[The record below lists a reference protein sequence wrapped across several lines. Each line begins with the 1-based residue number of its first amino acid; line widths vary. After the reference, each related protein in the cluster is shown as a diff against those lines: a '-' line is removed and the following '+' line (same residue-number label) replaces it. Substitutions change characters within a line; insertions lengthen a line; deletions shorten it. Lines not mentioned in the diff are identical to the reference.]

1 MTAAIQFGS
10 RTIDFRL
17 EYSDRKS
24 LGITVTPEM
33 EVLVKAPTDT
43 SMEKVKEKIKKKAP
57 WIIKQQSFFLS
68 FQPKTPNR
76 KYISGET
83 HLYLGRQYR
92 LQIEIG
98 QVESVKLKGKFIVVT
113 TSEKSRTKSLLHDW
127 YLQHA
132 RSKFHALAE
141 PLIDKFKKYKV
152 EPSSIVLR
160 NMPTRWGSCTPKGK
174 IILNPEL
181 IKAPKVCIEYVIIHE
196 LCHLIHQDHTQK
208 FIDLQ
213 TKEMKDWEKWKMK
226 LEKLLAWDA
235 CTPKQTNEFLIKQRL
250 LGYWGDGF

>member
-1 MTAAIQFGS
+1 MTEAIQFGS

-43 SMEKVKEKIKKKAP
+43 TMEKVKEKIRKKAP

-68 FQPKTPNR
+68 FQPKTPKR
-76 KYISGET
+76 RFIGGET

-92 LQIEIG
+92 LQITIAND
-98 QVESVKLKGKFIVVT
+98 ESVKLKGKFIEVT
-113 TSEKSRTKSLLHDW
+113 ALEKSRVKELLNTW

-132 RSKFHALAE
+132 QTKFRVIAA

-152 EPSSIVLR
+152 SPNSIVLR
-160 NMPTRWGSCTPKGK
+160 EMPTRWGSCTPKGK

-181 IKAPKVCIEYVIIHE
+181 IKAPKGCIEYVIIHE
-196 LCHLIHQDHTQK
+196 LCHLIHHDHTQK
-208 FIDLQ
+208 FLDLQ
-213 TKEMKDWEKWKMK
+213 SREMKDWEKWKMK
-226 LEKLLAWDA
+226 LEKLLA
-235 CTPKQTNEFLIKQRL
+235 
-250 LGYWGDGF
+250 

>member
-1 MTAAIQFGS
+1 MIEAIQFGS

-24 LGITVTPEM
+24 LGITVTPDM
-33 EVLVKAPTDT
+33 EVLVKAPLAT
-43 SMEKVKEKIKKKAP
+43 SVEKVKEKIKKKAP

-68 FQPKTPNR
+68 FQPKTPKR

-92 LQIEIG
+92 LLVQIGE
-98 QVESVKLKGKFIVVT
+98 QESVKLRGKFIEVT
-113 TSEKSRTKSLLHDW
+113 AKEKSRAKSLLQDW

-132 RSKFHALAE
+132 TSKFHVIAA
-141 PLIDKFKKYKV
+141 PLIDKFRKYKV
-152 EPSSIVLR
+152 APNSIVLR
-160 NMPTRWGSCTPKGK
+160 SMPTRWGSCTPTGK

-181 IKAPKVCIEYVIIHE
+181 IKAPKGCIEYVIVHE
-196 LCHLIHQDHTQK
+196 LCHLIHHDHTQK

-213 TKEMKDWEKWKMK
+213 TKEMKDWERWKMK
-226 LEKLLAWDA
+226 LERLLA
-235 CTPKQTNEFLIKQRL
+235 
-250 LGYWGDGF
+250 

>member
-1 MTAAIQFGS
+1 MTEFIVFGS

-17 EYSDRKS
+17 DYSDRKS

-33 EVLVKAPTDT
+33 EVLVKAPIGTTIDN
-43 SMEKVKEKIKKKAP
+43 VKDKIRKKAP

-68 FQPKTPNR
+68 FHPKTPQR
-76 KYISGET
+76 RYVSGET

-92 LQIEIG
+92 LNIQIGKE
-98 QVESVKLKGKFIVVT
+98 ESVKLKGKFLQIIT
-113 TSEKSRTKSLLHDW
+113 TEKSRVKNLLKEW
-127 YLQHA
+127 YLQNAHK
-132 RSKFHALAE
+132 KFDSIAA
-141 PLIDKFKKYKV
+141 PLIDRFKTHKV

-181 IKAPKVCIEYVIIHE
+181 IKAPKGCIEYVIIHE
-196 LCHLIHQDHTQK
+196 LCHLIHLNHTQK
-208 FIDLQ
+208 FIELQ

-226 LEKLLAWDA
+226 LEQLLA
-235 CTPKQTNEFLIKQRL
+235 
-250 LGYWGDGF
+250 

>member
-1 MTAAIQFGS
+1 MIESIQFGS

-17 EYSDRKS
+17 VYSDRKS

-33 EVLVKAPTDT
+33 EVLVKAPADT
-43 SMEKVKEKIKKKAP
+43 TIEKVKEKIRKKAP
-57 WIIKQQSFFLS
+57 WIVKQQSFFLS

-98 QVESVKLKGKFIVVT
+98 QLESVKLKGKFIVVT
-113 TSEKSRTKSLLHDW
+113 SSEKSRTKSLLHDW

-132 RSKFHALAE
+132 RTKLHEVAA
-141 PLIDKFKKYKV
+141 PLIDKFKKHKV

-160 NMPTRWGSCTPKGK
+160 DMPTRWGSCTPKGK

-181 IKAPKVCIEYVIIHE
+181 IKAPKGCIEYVVIHE
-196 LCHLIHQDHTQK
+196 LCHLIHHDHTQK
-208 FIDLQ
+208 FLDLQ

-226 LEKLLAWDA
+226 LEKLLA
-235 CTPKQTNEFLIKQRL
+235 
-250 LGYWGDGF
+250 

>member
-1 MTAAIQFGS
+1 MTEAIKFGS

-43 SMEKVKEKIKKKAP
+43 SMEKVKEKIRKKAP

-68 FQPKTPNR
+68 FQPKTPQR

-83 HLYLGRQYR
+83 HLYFGRQYR
-92 LQIEIG
+92 LQISIG
-98 QVESVKLKGKFIVVT
+98 KEETVKLKGKFIEVT
-113 TSEKSRTKSLLHDW
+113 ASDKSRAKDLLNDW

-132 RSKFHALAE
+132 RAKFNAIAA
-141 PLIDKFKKYKV
+141 PLIDKFKKHKV

-160 NMPTRWGSCTPKGK
+160 DMPTRWGSCTPKGK

-181 IKAPKVCIEYVIIHE
+181 IKAPKGCIEYVIIHE
-196 LCHLIHQDHTQK
+196 LCHLIHHDHTQK
-208 FIDLQ
+208 FLDLQ

-226 LEKLLAWDA
+226 LEKLLA
-235 CTPKQTNEFLIKQRL
+235 
-250 LGYWGDGF
+250 

>member
-33 EVLVKAPTDT
+33 EVLVKAPAET
-43 SMEKVKEKIKKKAP
+43 SMEKVKEKIRKKAP

-68 FQPKTPNR
+68 FQPKTPHR

-98 QVESVKLKGKFIVVT
+98 ILESVKLKGKFIVVT
-113 TSEKSRTKSLLHDW
+113 AIEKARTKTLLHDW

-132 RSKFHALAE
+132 RTKFHLIAA
-141 PLIDKFKKYKV
+141 PLIDKFKKHKV

-160 NMPTRWGSCTPKGK
+160 DMPTRWGSCTPKGK

-181 IKAPKVCIEYVIIHE
+181 IKAPKGCIEYVIIHE
-196 LCHLIHQDHTQK
+196 LCHLIHHDHTQK
-208 FIDLQ
+208 FLDLQ
-213 TKEMKDWEKWKMK
+213 TKEMKDWEKWKTK
-226 LEKLLAWDA
+226 LEKLLA
-235 CTPKQTNEFLIKQRL
+235 
-250 LGYWGDGF
+250 